1 MSSKKHKKDSMD
13 TIDQVVKY
21 INQKN
26 SMNNINNCINP
37 WNLITSEGLPIQRGR
52 MHSTTNASTSSHS
65 TSKPRKRFH
74 YLSNSIERNPLKIN
88 QRSTSQN
95 VNHNEN
101 STILIQNF
109 LVSINEASVQKG
121 RKQTSDSLGS
131 NLPNAKCQDMV
142 YKSESAMSA
151 PRKSHNQSHFPK
163 TSSMDNRGKLQI
175 SNYKE
180 MRNLRLQ
187 EKSITKSER
196 SLGKWI
202 APILWINCLENEKS
216 IINKVRSSNKHNS
229 EKILN
234 YNSSYNLKQK
244 KHLYGTSEFSEKFE
258 ERLRMTNKTLNET
271 VQTKNLKNALEIEK
285 IQKSMK
291 QRLANVLS
299 RQSNL
304 STPVKTQAMNY
315 SKLHS
320 KLKPENK
327 QLNWVSKQLA
337 PHTQEEDQPDD
348 EYTKVPNRKHFRID
362 GEKASRSINHQSS
375 IIKPLLEVIEEVN
388 QEDYKVCEIEQV
400 ADTTVDESWVI
411 VDKKMLFKSSPNGKL
426 SSEIPQSKKKLNK
439 FLNPKKSN
447 KVQVVEVFLGN
458 SLLMSP
464 TGPRSNDSSVVHKS
478 QIEKRPNHYSKRSN
492 SQQENSK
499 YISSQL
505 KLKYMTIG
513 IPKVQPNTVSR
524 TNRVLAK

>member
-1 MSSKKHKKDSMD
+1 
-13 TIDQVVKY
+13 
-21 INQKN
+21 
-26 SMNNINNCINP
+26 
-37 WNLITSEGLPIQRGR
+37 
-52 MHSTTNASTSSHS
+52 
-65 TSKPRKRFH
+65 
-74 YLSNSIERNPLKIN
+74 
-88 QRSTSQN
+88 
-95 VNHNEN
+95 
-101 STILIQNF
+101 
-109 LVSINEASVQKG
+109 
-121 RKQTSDSLGS
+121 
-131 NLPNAKCQDMV
+131 
-142 YKSESAMSA
+142 
-151 PRKSHNQSHFPK
+151 
-163 TSSMDNRGKLQI
+163 
-175 SNYKE
+175 
-180 MRNLRLQ
+180 
-187 EKSITKSER
+187 
-196 SLGKWI
+196 
-202 APILWINCLENEKS
+202 
-216 IINKVRSSNKHNS
+216 VRSNNKHNS

-299 RQSNL
+299 RQSNP

-327 QLNWVSKQLA
+327 QLNWVSKQLV

-464 TGPRSNDSSVVHKS
+464 TGPRSNGSSVVHKS